1 MAPYIF
7 VLIFFKAEKNI
18 NEQVSWVTHSTR
30 HTVLSPFDVL
40 IHWILPAPLWGGHIH
55 AVLSQRDRKHKSQ
68 AAGEM
73 TEAGTYTLGILH

>member
-40 IHWILPAPLWGGHIH
+40 IHWILLA
-55 AVLSQRDRKHKSQ
+55 
-68 AAGEM
+68 
-73 TEAGTYTLGILH
+73 TL